1 MSELR
6 PDHGDHRSNS
16 EHNVVPPSRRLLRG
30 LQSSLSDL
38 RVALRDPTIPAAT
51 PVLRDYPIPVCSKTQ
66 PAHGAA
72 VRKTS

>member
-16 EHNVVPPSRRLLRG
+16 EHNVVPPSPRLLRG

-38 RVALRDPTIPAAT
+38 RVALRGSTIPAAT
-51 PVLRDYPIPVCSKTQ
+51 PVLRDYPI
-66 PAHGAA
+66 H
-72 VRKTS
+72 RL